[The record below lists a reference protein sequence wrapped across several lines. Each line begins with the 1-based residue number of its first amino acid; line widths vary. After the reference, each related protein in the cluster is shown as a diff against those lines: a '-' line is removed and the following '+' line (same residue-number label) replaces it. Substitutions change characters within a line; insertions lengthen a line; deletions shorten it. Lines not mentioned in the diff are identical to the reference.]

1 VTAAAKLPAVPWADV
16 AAKGGIRPWVDAEL
30 ARQGLADP
38 GASSSMSD
46 AEKKAYKARRDEER
60 RVRRELFRVAWAAYK
75 AAHIVHLGPG
85 VWWHDTADVDR
96 FDAADPAKK
105 QQDNA
110 LPALPDVEALAK
122 ALGLSIA
129 RLRWLSYHREVDTGT
144 HYHRWTVPKRDGGLR
159 PISAPKPELKAA
171 QRWIARQ
178 VTEHL
183 PVHGAA
189 HGFLPGRS
197 IATNAGVHAGAKII
211 VKLDIEGFYPTV
223 TWRRVKGLL
232 RKAGLGEQVA
242 TIMALVATEAPR
254 EELVV
259 RGKPCFVATGPR
271 ALPQGAPTRRRS
283 QPLCRRLDQRL
294 TGLARKLGMTYTRY
308 ADDLT
313 FSWHGDAARAAD
325 AGNAIGK
332 LLRAVTGSS
341 PPRLHHQAHEAGSCA
356 PAAAAGHRP
365 GRQPGR
371 RPPRRAGAARD
382 PAQAARRAEEP
393 RARAAGAR
401 RDARGA
407 ARHGRVHHDD
417 RPRARPRVHGADRS
431 AGPARRRGPGRKR
444 ASMSDWQVHLEFEDD
459 GSSKFWRARVEGGT
473 LYVNYGKIGTNGQ
486 TQVKE
491 LGPDGA
497 KKEFDKL
504 VREKRKKGYVDA
516 GAGGGDAGEGDDGE
530 DEDEEEEAP
539 PPKKKAAAPAAP
551 TPAAKAGLEARLT
564 LAKGNRRV
572 ATHLSLAGATVRMD
586 AVETYASP
594 EEARKAYYRLLA
606 TLAGEGH
613 EEQ

>member
-1 VTAAAKLPAVPWADV
+1 MTAAAKLPAVPWADV

-46 AEKKAYKARRDEER
+46 VEKKAYKAWRDEER

-259 RGKPCFVATGPR
+259 RGRPCFVATGPR
-271 ALPQGAPTRRRS
+271 ALPQGAPTS
-283 QPLCRRLDQRL
+283 PSITNALCLRLDCRL
-294 TGLARKLGMTYTRY
+294 TGLARKLGARYTRY

-313 FSWHGDAARAAD
+313 FSASGEATAKVGYLLARVRHIAEHEGFTVNEKKTRVQRRNTAQSVTGLVVNERV
-325 AGNAIGK
+325 APPRK
-332 LLRAVTGSS
+332 LIRRLRAI
-341 PPRLHHQAHEAGSCA
+341 LHKARVQGIAAQNREGRPNFEAWLRGMIA
-356 PAAAAGHRP
+356 YVEMAN
-365 GRQPGR
+365 
-371 RPPRRAGAARD
+371 
-382 PAQAARRAEEP
+382 AEQ
-393 RARAAGAR
+393 
-401 RDARGA
+401 
-407 ARHGRVHHDD
+407 
-417 RPRARPRVHGADRS
+417 
-431 AGPARRRGPGRKR
+431 GRKLR
-444 ASMSDWQVHLEFEDD
+444 TDYEA
-459 GSSKFWRARVEGGT
+459 
-473 LYVNYGKIGTNGQ
+473 LY
-486 TQVKE
+486 
-491 LGPDGA
+491 
-497 KKEFDKL
+497 
-504 VREKRKKGYVDA
+504 
-516 GAGGGDAGEGDDGE
+516 
-530 DEDEEEEAP
+530 
-539 PPKKKAAAPAAP
+539 PA
-551 TPAAKAGLEARLT
+551 
-564 LAKGNRRV
+564 
-572 ATHLSLAGATVRMD
+572 
-586 AVETYASP
+586 
-594 EEARKAYYRLLA
+594 
-606 TLAGEGH
+606 
-613 EEQ
+613 